1 MPNLSTLAGRLLTQE
16 LGNEDSTV
24 LFTDARREA
33 AVNDGLREFANIT
46 ECLVRVSTVTV
57 SGGTAEYDLNSTA
70 VIPGGDFVRLAP
82 DQAVEFHY
90 TDASSYTT
98 YIGGPDLPQRT
109 LRWLDNHDPGWRHST
124 GVSSGMQVPSVF
136 YLRAA
141 GPALLLGF
149 YPVPSTG
156 SSASAKALVP
166 YIAFSPVI
174 TSTQQPYTFNSSV
187 RLDLKPYHMAAVHYA
202 AHQLEKLRRDD
213 QSSDRQFQKFMAYVQ
228 LYWQATRRKGGSA
241 LTYARS
247 YFRRGSDGLTARD
260 PRR

>member
-1 MPNLSTLAGRLLTQE
+1 MPTLSTLAGRLLTQE
-16 LGNEDSTV
+16 LGSEDSTV

-46 ECLVRVSTVTV
+46 ECLVRVSTVTIA
-57 SGGTAEYDLNSTA
+57 GGTAEYDLNST
-70 VIPGGDFVRLAP
+70 VIPGLDFVRLAP

-90 TDASSYTT
+90 TNASSQTT
-98 YIGGPDLPQRT
+98 YISGPDLQQRT
-109 LRWLDNHDPGWRHST
+109 VRWLDQHEPSWRAST

-141 GPALLLGF
+141 GPALFLGF
-149 YPVPSTG
+149 YPTPSTG

-202 AHQLEKLRRDD
+202 AHQMEKLRRDD
-213 QSSDRQFQKFMAYVQ
+213 AASDRQFQKFMAYVQ
-228 LYWQATRRKGGSA
+228 LYWQATRRKGGTA

-247 YFRRGSDGLTARD
+247 YFRRGGDLVARD